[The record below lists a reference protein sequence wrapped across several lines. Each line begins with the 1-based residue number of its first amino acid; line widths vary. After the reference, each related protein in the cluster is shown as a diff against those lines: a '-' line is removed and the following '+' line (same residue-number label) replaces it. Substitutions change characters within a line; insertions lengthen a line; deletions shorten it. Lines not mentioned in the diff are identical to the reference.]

1 MDKQKNTKL
10 GYSINTFMLFAV
22 NQQSFSS
29 TKEVKL
35 KVKTQQNMPE

>member
-22 NQQSFSS
+22 NQQPFSS
-29 TKEVKL
+29 QVKGQDTTKHA
-35 KVKTQQNMPE
+35 